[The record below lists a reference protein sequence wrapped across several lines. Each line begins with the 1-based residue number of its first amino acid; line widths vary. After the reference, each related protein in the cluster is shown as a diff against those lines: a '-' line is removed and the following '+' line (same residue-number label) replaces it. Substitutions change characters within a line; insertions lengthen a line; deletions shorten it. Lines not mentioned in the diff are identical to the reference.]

1 MGDHAGPAS
10 GRSRA
15 GVRLLVFRVAELQ
28 CAVEVRL
35 AREVMP
41 VQAATRVP
49 GSAPAV
55 TGLVN
60 IRGVLVPLVDTRR
73 ALGYAAAAGD
83 SIILLD
89 VAGRTAGL
97 LVDEVLDLVTV
108 GDGEWAERCELPGV
122 DPRVV
127 QAVGR
132 SNGVAFVLLDCD
144 ALVAPFL
151 GR

>member
-1 MGDHAGPAS
+1 MGDHAGPVP

-35 AREVMP
+35 AREVVP
-41 VQAATRVP
+41 VQGATRVP

-55 TGLVN
+55 AGLVN
-60 IRGVLVPLVDTRR
+60 VRGVLVPLVDARR
-73 ALGYAAAAGD
+73 ALGYPAAEGD
-83 SIILLD
+83 SIVLLD
-89 VAGRTAGL
+89 VAGRTMGL

-108 GDGEWAERCELPGV
+108 GDGEWAERPELPGV

-127 QAVGR
+127 RAVGR

-144 ALVAPFL
+144 ALLAPLL
-151 GR
+151 GA

>member
-1 MGDHAGPAS
+1 MGDHADPGT
-10 GRSRA
+10 GRSGA
-15 GVRLLVFRVAELQ
+15 GVRLLVFRVGDLR

-35 AREVMP
+35 AREVVP
-41 VQAATRVP
+41 AQSATRVP

-60 IRGVLVPLVDTRR
+60 VRGVLVPLVDARR
-73 ALGYAAAAGD
+73 ALGYAAAEGD
-83 SIILLD
+83 SIVLLD

-108 GDGEWAERCELPGV
+108 GDGEWTERRDLPGV

-127 QAVGR
+127 RAVGR
-132 SNGVAFVLLDCD
+132 SNGLAFVLLDCD
-144 ALVAPFL
+144 ALLAPL
-151 GR
+151 LSA